1 MKEGIVSG
9 KKLLLVGLAVVF
21 ALSSVFMVAC
31 GGNDEA
37 GKKTMQDA
45 LTVVEADMAQLTA
58 GFSSGQGTGAQV
70 KAAVAGVAPHWQ
82 AVVDACAAVKGAD
95 ATKAKQV
102 YAEVQTAVTAL
113 SDTAGLAEMA
123 ALLGPVQVLQTFV
136 KDLRTLVGVSTTT
149 TAVGGEVTTT
159 VAP

>member
-37 GKKTMQDA
+37 AKKTMQDA
-45 LTVVEADMAQLTA
+45 LTVVEADMTQLTA
-58 GFSSGQGTGAQV
+58 AFSSGQGTGAQI

-82 AVVDACAAVKGAD
+82 AVVDACAGVKGAD
-95 ATKAKQV
+95 ATKAKKV
-102 YAEVQTAVTAL
+102 YADVQTAVTAL
-113 SDTAGLAEMA
+113 PDTAGLTEMA
-123 ALLGPVQVLQTFV
+123 ALLGPVQVLQAYV
-136 KDLRTLVGVSTTT
+136 GELRTLVGVGTAT
-149 TAVGGEVTTT
+149 TAVTAGVTTT